1 MNFGELGDWQSEIL
15 SGIDTVHR
23 GLLGVLG
30 TEGQDIR

>member
-1 MNFGELGDWQSEIL
+1 MNFGAGDLQSEIW
-15 SGIDTVHR
+15 SGIDTVHW